1 MPTVKDIVNCLE
13 NFAPLFYQES
23 YDNSGLQVGNF
34 QQEATGALLCVDVT
48 EDVVEEAK
56 AIGANLII
64 SHHPVIFGGL
74 KKITGSNYTERII
87 IKALK
92 ADIAI
97 YSCHTNID
105 NVSSGVSYKM
115 AEKLGLKNIKILK
128 PLNDVLSKLVTFVPL
143 EHIGAV
149 RTAIFEAGAGHIGNY
164 SCCSFNAAGEGT
176 FRASE
181 EANPFV
187 GKKGELHTESE
198 IRIETIFPKHLENKI
213 ISAIKKVHPYEEV
226 AYDIYPLNNQFT
238 KAGAGA
244 VGYFDHPVEE
254 KKFLDLLKTTFKAPT
269 IRHTNLPGKN
279 ILCVAMCGGSG
290 SFLFGDAKRAGADVF
305 VSADYK
311 YHQFFD
317 ANNQTFIAD
326 IGHFESEQFILEIF
340 YDLLMKNF
348 SNFAIRFTKVKTNPI
363 NYY

>member
-13 NFAPLFYQES
+13 DFAPLYYQES

-34 QQEATGALLCVDVT
+34 QQEVTGALLCVDVT

-56 AIGANLII
+56 TIGANLII

-105 NVSSGVSYKM
+105 NVSSGVSFKM
-115 AEKLGLKNIKILK
+115 AEKLGLKNIRVLK
-128 PLNDVLSKLVTFVPL
+128 PLNGALSKLVTFVPID
-143 EHIGAV
+143 HIGAV

-164 SCCSFNAAGEGT
+164 SCCSFNIAGEGT
-176 FRASE
+176 FKALE

-198 IRIETIFPKHLENKI
+198 IRIETIFPKYLESKI
-213 ISAIKKVHPYEEV
+213 ISAIKKAHPYEEV
-226 AYDIYPLNNQFT
+226 AYDLYPLSNQLT

-244 VGYFDHPVEE
+244 VGYFDHPVEG
-254 KKFLDLLKTTFKAPT
+254 KSFLDLLKMTFKAT
-269 IRHTNLPGKN
+269 SIRHTALPGKN

-290 SFLFGDAKRAGADVF
+290 SFLLGDAKKAGADVF

-317 ANNQTFIAD
+317 ADNQTFIAD